1 MLFLGKDSNRMVAL
15 GWKCHFLKAHSSNE
29 AVGGDPW
36 EFNGFDQVWMNICH
50 SVYPHERG
58 KVAYNLGA
66 DPVTSLESAKEHGW
80 VLGDARDNDVFAG
93 LVDNVGV
100 HPEC

>member
-1 MLFLGKDSNRMVAL
+1 
-15 GWKCHFLKAHSSNE
+15 
-29 AVGGDPW
+29 
-36 EFNGFDQVWMNICH
+36 MNIRH
-50 SVYPHERG
+50 SVYPRERG
-58 KVAYNLGA
+58 KVAYNLSV
-66 DPVTSLESAKEHGW
+66 DPVISLESVREHSW